1 MARLTS
7 TPEDIATVI
16 SEAVTT
22 ARPRTRYLINPVA
35 KFAVALKRGL
45 PDRAHDAVL
54 RRYYR
59 LPP

>member
-7 TPEDIATVI
+7 TPDIATVI
-16 SEAVTT
+16 SEAATT
-22 ARPRTRYLINPVA
+22 GRPPTRYLINPVA
-35 KFAVALKRGL
+35 KLAVALKRRL